1 MKATEFEFTQGNR
14 TYRTYE
20 LNGRWRVTMC
30 ESAGYF
36 DRDQARILQRDGGGF
51 KWSDL
56 PLWRLLYTEEYASE
70 DTDPNESATGSA
82 GAQEVNVPDV
92 EIAEFDSAD
101 EARDE
106 VVLLWIVEE
115 SQADVYTR

>member
-1 MKATEFEFTQGNR
+1 MKATEFEFHQGSR

-30 ESAGYF
+30 ENVSYF
-36 DRDQARILQRDGGGF
+36 DRDQARILQREGDGF

-56 PLWRLLYTEEYASE
+56 PLWRLLYTEEHASE
-70 DTDPNESATGSA
+70 DLTPNESATGSV
-82 GAQEVNVPDV
+82 GVQEVNVPDV
-92 EIAEFDSAD
+92 DIAEFDSAD
-101 EARDE
+101 SARDE

-115 SQADVYTR
+115 SQADLYSR